1 MNGRTD
7 GRGHWK
13 QDKQKYFS
21 QNPTSKT
28 HRNYSALTKQP
39 VRNYLDGSADI
50 ASTDTTIHSRTLK
63 TSQTLPAEPA
73 VLTERKLAISL
84 LNAPLLHKPDSKY

>member
-50 ASTDTTIHSRTLK
+50 ASTDTIITYFIQISITARYAGHATWKKKKRATY
-63 TSQTLPAEPA
+63 LPSA
-73 VLTERKLAISL
+73 LAL
-84 LNAPLLHKPDSKY
+84 PP